1 MAFGAPKP
9 SGGLRGLWG
18 AFGGLWCPRFRCTFW
33 GAFEASGGLP
43 RASPGASGVP
53 PGASGGL
60 GAPPGGLGGAFGA
73 FFWVDVGFGS
83 GFRVFWPPSTPC
95 LADPKFQHFPGHLL
109 ETAGQWAPR
118 ATPRKPRTP
127 PAKNAPGRSRDATGT
142 PPGRPRT
149 PPRTPLGRF
158 PGRSRTPPQ
167 GPGGPP
173 GSPKTLET
181 PQMRPLQACE
191 PWTLGLVAGFASF
204 WAPSLAGPK
213 LSAFPSHFQGGLAGS
228 GLMPPQQNAEGQGR
242 WV

>member
-9 SGGLRGLWG
+9 SGGLRGLRG
-18 AFGGLWCPRFRCTFW
+18 AFGGLWCPRFPPLKLRVP
-33 GAFEASGGLP
+33 AASGGL
-43 RASPGASGVP
+43 RAP
-53 PGASGGL
+53 PGCL
-60 GAPPGGLGGAFGA
+60 QAPPGGLGGLSGPPGA
-73 FFWVDVGFGS
+73 SEGLRARLVCGGLDVGFGS
-83 GFRVFWPPSTPC
+83 GFRVFLGLPPYPC
-95 LADPKFQHFPGHLL
+95 LADP
-109 ETAGQWAPR
+109 EISA
-118 ATPRKPRTP
+118 
-127 PAKNAPGRSRDATGT
+127 

-158 PGRSRTPPQ
+158 PGRSRTP
-167 GPGGPP
+167 GPWRASRKPENP
-173 GSPKTLET
+173 G
-181 PQMRPLQACE
+181 LQACE

>member
-1 MAFGAPKP
+1 MGFAFF
-9 SGGLRGLWG
+9 GLRPQPPAWRIPNFSIFQATSWRRL
-18 AFGGLWCPRFRCTFW
+18 
-33 GAFEASGGLP
+33 ASG
-43 RASPGASGVP
+43 P
-53 PGASGGL
+53 PERR
-60 GAPPGGLGGAFGA
+60 P
-73 FFWVDVGFGS
+73 
-83 GFRVFWPPSTPC
+83 
-95 LADPKFQHFPGHLL
+95 
-109 ETAGQWAPR
+109 E
-118 ATPRKPRTP
+118 
-127 PAKNAPGRSRDATGT
+127 NPGRPLQKTRDAPGT